1 MSMSTP
7 AIVTGRPAQ
16 PAAIRFVAHLLSYV
30 FHPLFIATYVTAY
43 LLYVDAYA
51 FAGLPNDRRLFSLL
65 SVFVNTAF
73 IPAFS
78 VFLMWRLKL
87 VQNVFMRT
95 QKERVIPYAAA
106 LIFYFWAWYVFHKQ
120 SVIPEVMADFLL
132 GAFLGVCAAWFL
144 NIVTKV
150 SMHGIAVGG
159 LAMFFLLQAFNQ
171 QDMTGIY
178 FSIAIIIAGLVCTA
192 RLIVSDH
199 TQAEIYIGFFA
210 GVLCQAIAVWI

>member
-43 LLYVDAYA
+43 LLYVDPYA

-210 GVLCQAIAVWI
+210 GVSCQAIAVWI